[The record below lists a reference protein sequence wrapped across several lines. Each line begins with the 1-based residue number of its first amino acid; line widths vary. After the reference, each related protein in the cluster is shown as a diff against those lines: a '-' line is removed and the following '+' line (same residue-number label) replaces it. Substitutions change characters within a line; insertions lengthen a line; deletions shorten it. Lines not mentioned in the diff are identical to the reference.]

1 MDEPRVTVPPDAL
14 ADAIAVWLKVMPK
27 SLWSDLEAHYIAS
40 QQKRQ
45 GERPMIE
52 RAVAEY
58 LAAQFHRAKWEATH
72 PRPVNVFSDSAT

>member
-1 MDEPRVTVPPDAL
+1 MDQPRVTVTPEAL
-14 ADAIAVWLKVMPK
+14 ADALTVWLRIMPK
-27 SLWSDLEAHYIAS
+27 SLWSDLEAYHIAA

-58 LAAQFHRAKWEATH
+58 LTDQFHRAKWEATH
-72 PRPVNVFSDSAT
+72 PEAVNVFSD